1 MKRNVI
7 FLMRVPYFH
16 SRSRLSDAVKIAGE
30 PHLIPSRDS
39 INDSCEDVTVLEI
52 FTQQQVQQRQ
62 SLSLLF
68 IAAHEGSRR

>member
-7 FLMRVPYFH
+7 FLMHTPYFR
-16 SRSRLSDAVKIAGE
+16 SRSRLNDAVKIAGE
-30 PHLIPSRDS
+30 PHLIQSQDS

-52 FTQQQVQQRQ
+52 FTQQQVQQQQ

-68 IAAHEGSRR
+68 IAAHERSHH